1 MVSIFLLQLAFFK
14 DDLRHAQII
23 IVVEIGLRACAL
35 LQHCAYLLSYLF
47 IYLQNRCRGRR
58 LFWFLL
64 PLLLAT
70 EDQRALHIA
79 EPELKAVVEVRRHF
93 RRFVGDRGRPGIYNG
108 RIEVDPLQSAL

>member
-1 MVSIFLLQLAFFK
+1 MISIFFLQFAFFK
-14 DDLRHAQII
+14 DDLWDTQII

-35 LQHCAYLLSYLF
+35 LQQCPYLLSHLF
-47 IYLQNRCRGRR
+47 IYFQNRRRRRR